1 VSGPTRCER
10 EFTVHREL
18 GLHARPAGRF
28 VSLAAR
34 FQSEIQV
41 ARAGSGDEWVSG
53 RSVLSLLSLGAT
65 RGTRLRVRAVGADAE
80 QAVAALGAL
89 LEELEEPSLD
99 DLAALRGDR
108 PADEREPPR

>member
-1 VSGPTRCER
+1 MRCER

-28 VSLAAR
+28 VSLASR

-41 ARAGSGDEWVSG
+41 ARACSDDEWVSG

-65 RGTRLRVRAVGADAE
+65 RGTRLRVRAVGADADE
-80 QAVAALGAL
+80 AVAALGEL
-89 LEELEEPSLD
+89 IEELEEPTLD
-99 DLAALRGDR
+99 ELATMRGER
-108 PADEREPPR
+108 GADEQEPPQ